1 MYEKMTHKK
10 DFMQEKINYLR
21 ENTDFVSSIFDN
33 LIGYAIIVADFDGNI
48 ITYNEGAHLIYG
60 YAPEEVVGKESI
72 EIFLPEEFI
81 KEGKLEH
88 IISELIG
95 NGSFSYEGE
104 KVKKNGS
111 RFPSHSL
118 FTLAKDKS
126 DQIAGF
132 VEIVQDLTAQ
142 KHAENSIK
150 AGEDKLRR
158 IIETNADS
166 IMIVDG
172 DGVIRFVNPA
182 AETLFARPKEE
193 LLGSCFGFPTILGEW
208 KETDIVRPASY
219 EKVLAEMRIAN
230 IEWDGKESYL
240 AMFHDITA
248 LKNAERLLRQKQEEQ
263 QILLD
268 AVPAMIFYKDTENRF
283 IRVNS
288 ALANAS
294 GLTVEQMEGKT
305 CFELFPD
312 LAEKY
317 WSDDKEV
324 MAAGVA
330 KRDIMEPMQTPYG
343 TVWVKTDKMPYRDGK
358 GDIAGIIG
366 CSIDITA
373 LKNAEN
379 ELELIN
385 KELAKSNKELD
396 DFAYIASHD
405 LREPLRGIMNYCSFI
420 MEDYGDKLDADGRSK
435 LETLIRLSSHQEKLI
450 QSLLEYS
457 RVGRLELAAEKVDFN
472 TVIAHT
478 IESVKATFRNGDINI
493 LVPRPLPVVLCDR
506 VRIYAVFSNLITN
519 ALKYNDKPKQ
529 IIEVGYI
536 TQSPAPTEA
545 SPWQSVEFKNTSHQI
560 FYVKDNGIGI
570 KENHLDKIFTIFKR
584 LHAKDKYGGGTG
596 IGLTIV
602 KKIIELHHG
611 RIWAESTFGEGT
623 VFYFT
628 LNEDNE

>member
-1 MYEKMTHKK
+1 MDEKTTHKNGL
-10 DFMQEKINYLR
+10 MQERIQYLR

-48 ITYNEGAHLIYG
+48 ITYNEGAHQIYG
-60 YAPEEVVGKESI
+60 YAPEEVVGKENI

-81 KEGKLEH
+81 KEGELEH

-104 KVKKNGS
+104 KVKKDGS

-158 IIETNADS
+158 IIETNTDS

-172 DGVIRFVNPA
+172 DGVIHFVNPA

-219 EKVLAEMRIAN
+219 ENVLAEMRIAD
-230 IEWDGKESYL
+230 IEWDGEKAYL

-248 LKNAERLLRQKQEEQ
+248 LKNAEMLLRQKQEEQ

-268 AVPAMIFYKDTENRF
+268 AIPAMIFYKNTENRF
-283 IRVNS
+283 VRINR
-288 ALANAS
+288 ALAKAS
-294 GLTVEQMEGKT
+294 AMTVEQMEGKT

-330 KRDIMEPMQTPYG
+330 KRDIIEPMQTPYG
-343 TVWVKTDKMPYRDGK
+343 TIWVKTDKIPYRNAKDG
-358 GDIAGIIG
+358 ITGIIG

-373 LKNAEN
+373 LKNAED
-379 ELELIN
+379 ELELKNI
-385 KELAKSNKELD
+385 ELAKSNKELD

-405 LREPLRGIMNYCSFI
+405 LREPLRGIINYCSFL

-435 LETLIRLSSHQEKLI
+435 LETLIRLSNHQEKLI

-457 RVGRLELAAEKVDFN
+457 RVGRVELAVENVDLN

-478 IESVKATFRNGDINI
+478 IESVRAAFQDGDINI
-493 LVPRPLPVVLCDR
+493 LVPRPLPEVLCDR

-536 TQSPAPTEA
+536 TQSSAPIEA
-545 SPWQSVEFKNTSHQI
+545 RHKQSVKLKDNSHRI

-611 RIWAESTFGEGT
+611 RLWAESTFGEGT
-623 VFYFT
+623 TFYFT
-628 LNEDNE
+628 LHGDDE